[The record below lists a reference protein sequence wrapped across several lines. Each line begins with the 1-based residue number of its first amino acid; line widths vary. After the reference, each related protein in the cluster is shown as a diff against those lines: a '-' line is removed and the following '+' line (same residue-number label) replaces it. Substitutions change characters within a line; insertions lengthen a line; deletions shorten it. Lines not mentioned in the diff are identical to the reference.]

1 MTKKSL
7 IVVVLM
13 LVLVCALA
21 SCGGEHTHSYEEWET
36 TKAATCTTEG
46 IKERYCSCGEKQSAT
61 IPMTE
66 HTYGEWEITKEATYT
81 EAGRKKPPHH
91 SVCHWQES
99 GRQSQEDLSGH
110 SQAAG
115 NHI

>member
-1 MTKKSL
+1 MSYRDQVKTKTRREGCTWFSPCTGVGRSRISGEDHERTERWGKARRIKQAGTQALYEIIPQGL
-7 IVVVLM
+7 IENQRPRV
-13 LVLVCALA
+13 
-21 SCGGEHTHSYEEWET
+21 SD
-36 TKAATCTTEG
+36 KA
-46 IKERYCSCGEKQSAT
+46 
-61 IPMTE
+61 P
-66 HTYGEWEITKEATYT
+66 